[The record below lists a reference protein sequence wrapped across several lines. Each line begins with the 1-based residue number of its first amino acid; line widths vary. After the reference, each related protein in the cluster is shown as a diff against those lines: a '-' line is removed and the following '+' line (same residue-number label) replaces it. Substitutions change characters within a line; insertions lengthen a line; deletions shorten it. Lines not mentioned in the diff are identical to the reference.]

1 MFFMKKIL
9 IMFAAFLL
17 LQNIT
22 PAQGNISFIYI
33 NGSNNNDEK
42 MKNWFEEG
50 VNKLHPKM
58 RESFVKNEEAYHL
71 FLKDGGYSINEKP
84 VIFFWGDKSKTD
96 LEFVEHQLD
105 ISKAFSPTIAY
116 GVRSLIAGFL
126 HDAIWVQKSHHMLP
140 ILDDLNETVKAEAA
154 KGNKV
159 VLYGYSAGSFI
170 TYEYLFNKLRYI
182 DVKALFDA
190 VAVSEDIK
198 IFVAENP
205 MNNTCISALYK
216 AQLGAVTSDGHL
228 RVDNNPETFK
238 KNYLKLN
245 EATENA
251 CVPQGVLMGVVNF
264 ASPLVLFYS
273 DLADP
278 DYELTYYN
286 KFLLKN
292 IIEDGLFLLTVNFKE
307 DPMGYPSTQNLTLE
321 DMEAKAKIN
330 LNEPK
335 GFVFD
340 NSTVWSKRTF
350 LLAHTSYW
358 SACRVFSKE
367 VAKSY
372 VTGYKFLYDKD
383 FQQKLLNKRK
393 YTSDL

>member
-1 MFFMKKIL
+1 MKKIL
-9 IMFAAFLL
+9 YVLAVLLL
-17 LQNIT
+17 LQNFSC
-22 PAQGNISFIYI
+22 AQENISFVYI

-42 MKNWFEEG
+42 MQNWFEKG
-50 VNKLHPKM
+50 VHKLHPKM
-58 RESFVKNEEAYHL
+58 RESFVKNKEAYNL
-71 FLKDGGYSINEKP
+71 FLKDGQYSINEEP

-96 LEFVEHQLD
+96 LKFVEQQLD

-140 ILDDLNETVKAEAA
+140 IIDELNNMVKAEAE

-170 TYEYLFNKLRYI
+170 TYEYMFNKLRYLNV
-182 DVKALFDA
+182 DNLFDA
-190 VAVSEDIK
+190 VEVSEDIRD
-198 IFVAENP
+198 FVGKNP
-205 MNNTCISALYK
+205 MKNTCISALSK

-228 RVDNNPETFK
+228 VVDKNPETFK
-238 KNYLKLN
+238 QNYLKLD
-245 EATENA
+245 EATEAA
-251 CVPQGVLMGVVNF
+251 CVPQGVLKGVVNF

-307 DPMGYPSTQNLTLE
+307 DPMGYPSTQNLTLK
-321 DMEAKAKIN
+321 DMENKANIN
-330 LNEPK
+330 LKEPK

-358 SACRVFSKE
+358 SARRTFSKE

-372 VTGYKFLYDKD
+372 VIGYKFLYDKD
-383 FQQKLLNKRK
+383 FQLKLIKKRK